1 MAQAVLEFDNASVIR
16 SGRHI
21 LGPISWQVAEGERW
35 AILGPNGAGKTT
47 LVGLASARLHPSE
60 GKVSIVGERLG
71 RTDVSELRP
80 LVGLASAGID
90 RRIPASLP
98 VIDVVRT
105 ASYGTLARWRE
116 TYEAEDNMRAEY
128 LLEALGVAS
137 LAHQPF
143 NTLSSGEIK
152 RVGIAR
158 ALMPNP
164 EILILD
170 EPTSG
175 LDLGG
180 REGLLSSLA
189 AFARDETCPVMLH
202 VTHHV
207 EDIPQGF
214 THALILS
221 AGQVVTAGPID
232 DVITSDILSST
243 FGLPLEIRKDDGRF
257 FARAL

>member
-1 MAQAVLEFDNASVIR
+1 MAQAVLEFDNVSVIR
-16 SGRHI
+16 SGRRI
-21 LGPISWQVAEGERW
+21 LGPLSWKVNEGERW

-47 LVGLASARLHPSE
+47 LARLASARLHPSE
-60 GKVSIVGERLG
+60 GSVSIVGERLG

-80 LVGLASAGID
+80 LVGLASSGID
-90 RRIPASLP
+90 QQIPASQP

-105 ASYGTLARWRE
+105 AAYGTLARWRE
-116 TYEAEDNMRAEY
+116 TYEAEDDTRAQF

-137 LAHQPF
+137 LADQPF
-143 NTLSSGEIK
+143 NTLSSGEVK

-158 ALMPNP
+158 ALMANP

-189 AFARDETCPVMLH
+189 AFARDETCPVMIQ

-207 EDIPQGF
+207 EEIPQGF
-214 THALILS
+214 THALILAS
-221 AGQVVTAGPID
+221 GTAVAAGSID
-232 DVITSDILSST
+232 EVITSDILSST
-243 FGLPLEIRKDDGRF
+243 FGLPLEVRKEDGRF